1 MLRLILKI
9 MSDQLF
15 WIISVLLIVEIL
27 SQLFQF
33 ETIGKIFIQFY
44 MIVVTAL
51 IGITLASF
59 ETRQL
64 VNYFVYLIAFVNGL
78 RFFLYKINSIRES
91 GLIRFSVDIITLA
104 LLLVLMWFIDP
115 FLSFDRV
122 PGFSVPMQI
131 GVLSGLGLTLLYE
144 MLQRANQ
151 VGISL
156 DDFWPASFPSFI
168 IIFSAVGSGLIL
180 ILSDFV
186 GISMTNKYVF
196 MGIYVLLF
204 MIIKGIINLR
214 SRDPEFYDLLYVIP
228 TFVVFVMFIQL
239 IIIGG

>member
-1 MLRLILKI
+1 

-15 WIISVLLIVEIL
+15 WIISVLLVVEIL

-33 ETIGKIFIQFY
+33 ETIGKVFVQFY

-64 VNYFVYLIAFVNGL
+64 VNYFVYLIAFVNGI
-78 RFFLYKINSIRES
+78 RFFLYKIDRIKES
-91 GLIRFSVDIITLA
+91 GSLRFTVDIFTLS
-104 LLLVLMWFIDP
+104 LLLLLMWQIDP
-115 FLSFDRV
+115 LLTFDQV
-122 PGFSVPMQI
+122 PGFSLPMQI
-131 GVLSGLGLTLLYE
+131 GVLAGLSITLIYE
-144 MLQRANQ
+144 MIQRANQ

-156 DDFWPASFPSFI
+156 DDFYPASLLSLI
-168 IIFSAVGSGLIL
+168 IILLAIGSGAALIFN
-180 ILSDFV
+180 DFI

-196 MGIYVLLF
+196 MGIYVLFF
-204 MIIKGIINLR
+204 MIIKGIANLR

-228 TFVVFVMFIQL
+228 TFVVFVLFIQL

>member
-1 MLRLILKI
+1 

-15 WIISVLLIVEIL
+15 WIISVLLVVEIL

-59 ETRQL
+59 DTRQL
-64 VNYFVYLIAFVNGL
+64 VNYFVYLIAFINGL
-78 RFFLYKINSIRES
+78 RFLLYKINSIRES
-91 GLIRFSVDIITLA
+91 GLIRFTVDIITLS
-104 LLLVLMWFIDP
+104 LLLVLMWVIDP
-115 FLSFDRV
+115 YLSFDRV
-122 PGFSVPMQI
+122 PGFSTPMQI

-144 MLQRANQ
+144 MLQRSNQ

-156 DDFWPASFPSFI
+156 DDFWPQSFLSFVI
-168 IIFSAVGSGLIL
+168 VFSAIVSGLVL
-180 ILSDFV
+180 ILSEFV

-196 MGIYVLLF
+196 MGIYVLFF
-204 MIIKGIINLR
+204 MLIKGIVNLR

-228 TFVVFVMFIQL
+228 TFVIFIMFVQL